1 MTDRKSEFLAELM
14 IHLDFHH
21 SEMAAP
27 SMDAFFA
34 EVASEPH
41 DLVMAAMR
49 QLRRAQWMP
58 KPYDVLETV
67 ADLRREQRALV
78 APPRALPAELG
89 DSERQEML
97 GWIKDFTDR
106 FGGAPS
112 KPTSPSEPSR
122 TVVDMNDEVAKLR
135 AADRAA
141 KGMRSG

>member
-1 MTDRKSEFLAELM
+1 MANRKAEFLAELM

-27 SMDAFFA
+27 SMDAFFD
-34 EVASEPH
+34 EVSSEPH

-78 APPRALPAELG
+78 APQRSLPSDIGEI
-89 DSERQEML
+89 ERQ
-97 GWIKDFTDR
+97 
-106 FGGAPS
+106 
-112 KPTSPSEPSR
+112 
-122 TVVDMNDEVAKLR
+122 
-135 AADRAA
+135 
-141 KGMRSG
+141 GMRDWI